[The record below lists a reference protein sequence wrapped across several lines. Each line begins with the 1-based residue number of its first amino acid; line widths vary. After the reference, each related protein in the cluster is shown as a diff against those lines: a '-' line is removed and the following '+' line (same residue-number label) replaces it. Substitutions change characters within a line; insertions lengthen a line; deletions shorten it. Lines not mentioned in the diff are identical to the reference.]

1 MQTFTHLPLG
11 MPGQVYRSAMP
22 YSYVYDINAEIY
34 PAYQKHRISTVV
46 VLMSEEEIFEKSG
59 KDLLSLYTGDGLKV
73 IHLPIIDWGIPNGP
87 ELQSAVEEAYLQ
99 AQAGH
104 NIAIHCHAGLGRTG
118 MFSACL
124 ARKALGLTGEEST
137 AWVRKYIPN
146 AVENSQ
152 QGQMVKDFQ
161 P

>member
-1 MQTFTHLPLG
+1 MKKK
-11 MPGQVYRSAMP
+11 Y
-22 YSYVYDINAEIY
+22 
-34 PAYQKHRISTVV
+34 
-46 VLMSEEEIFEKSG
+46 FEKSG

-87 ELQSAVEEAYLQ
+87 ELQSAVEETYLQ

-137 AWVRKYIPN
+137 ALGKKIYSKCCRELPTGANGKRFPTLKYRI
-146 AVENSQ
+146 
-152 QGQMVKDFQ
+152 DQ
-161 P
+161 PAGANHSGH